1 MNLEE
6 IKIKIIT
13 ELSERLADESDYE
26 NNLKPKLQRLLD
38 FCNEQREDEKWK
50 LLNKE
55 LSN

>member
-38 FCNEQREDEKWK
+38 FCNEQREDEK
-50 LLNKE
+50 
-55 LSN
+55 